1 MLSIGLTNLKDSL
14 FERLYRNCTA
24 RQSSLTSHPSYDML
38 CRQGRMH
45 PEVALFANRA
55 FYGGRLIPVG
65 LPHQLED
72 SDTVCRLAFYPS
84 VPEKTGT
91 IYENKPFGS
100 PYCSGSGCPY
110 L

>member
-1 MLSIGLTNLKDSL
+1 MSIGLTNLKDSL

-24 RQSSLTSHPSYDML
+24 RQSPLTSHPSYDML

-84 VPEKTGT
+84 ILYSSAASDVYKRQ
-91 IYENKPFGS
+91 
-100 PYCSGSGCPY
+100 Y